1 MMNISVGN
9 GSDVVV
15 VVAAN
20 IVNNVSYVDNVTSVD
35 PTNSSIAVPD
45 FGHCPDYDR
54 SGEILLENLGFYL
67 EGIIQTSLAIAGL
80 LSNFISCLVLASK
93 EMRNSFNLVSC
104 A

>member
-15 VVAAN
+15 VVVAN
-20 IVNNVSYVDNVTSVD
+20 IVNNVSYIDNVTSVD
-35 PTNSSIAVPD
+35 PTNSSIVPD